1 MTSTPHDALFKY
13 TFSQPQHAIELF
25 RSVLPPAVVR
35 HIDFDTLE
43 MKPTSFI
50 DDELRARFADLL
62 FSVRL
67 VGHPA
72 YLYLLFEHQ
81 SGPERFM
88 CKRLLRYVLDTWD
101 RDLQDQEK
109 AGRVSRYLPVVI
121 PIVLHHGE
129 RGWTEPVSLR
139 ELYDAPEEM
148 LDELKPFLPE
158 LRFLLIDLAPQE
170 AAALRALR
178 VSAVVQ
184 MTLWAFTHV
193 RHECDVTPA
202 LRADQDLVVAMI
214 DAPSGLAA
222 LDVLVRYIL
231 RVTGT
236 PAREIQEIVD
246 QLGRPEASK
255 IVMTAAEQLRQEGHK
270 EGRKEGRKEN
280 QRDYLIRLLSQ
291 RFGELPDSFLARIQR
306 ADVVLLDRWFDRG
319 ITAPSL
325 DAVFADEP

>member
-25 RSVLPPAVVR
+25 RSVLPPAVVQ

-50 DDELRARFADLL
+50 DDKLRARFSDLL

-67 VGHPA
+67 VGLSA

-81 SGPERFM
+81 SSPERFM

-109 AGRVSRYLPVVI
+109 AGRVPRYLPVVI

-139 ELYDAPEEM
+139 DLYDAPEEM

-170 AAALRALR
+170 DAVLRALT

-184 MTLWAFTHV
+184 MTLWAFKHARHNRNV
-193 RHECDVTPA
+193 RAELHEARD
-202 LRADQDLVVAMI
+202 LMRATI
-214 DAPSGLAA
+214 DAPSGLPAFH
-222 LDVLVRYIL
+222 VLMRYIL
-231 RVTGT
+231 EVTGT
-236 PAREIQEIVD
+236 PPADVQVIVD
-246 QLGRPEASK
+246 QLGRPEASE

-270 EGRKEGRKEN
+270 RGREQN
-280 QRDYLIRLLSQ
+280 QRENLLMLLSR
-291 RFGELPDSFLARIQR
+291 RFGPLPAAVDARVHSAELAQLQ
-306 ADVVLLDRWFDRG
+306 RWFERG